1 MRLLPSFWRRS
12 HLRST
17 RHSGGQAGG
26 SRFKAGT
33 KKAIIG
39 VVLLVVALI
48 SALSLISLAGPMGEG
63 LLGVMR
69 LSFGWVR
76 WLAPAVLFLFGLEL
90 LHPAFKLLE
99 RGRWVGV
106 GLLLVGL
113 LGLSHIVGVTEE
125 AASQVAADGGGGGY
139 LGMALSLP
147 VRVGLGGLAAGILFL
162 GIVTIGVF
170 LTFDWSF
177 TDPGNWVRRFI
188 WRRPGGTGTDSDS
201 WDGNASGEPAP
212 RFKVN
217 TMAPSSGKPD
227 VVRIRM
233 QQQQEEQQKAKARQL
248 LKSAN
253 RAYKPPSLDLLHSSV
268 GRPDSG
274 NIKDNAQK
282 IQRTLEQFGIAVT
295 MGEVNVGPT
304 VTQYTLRPD
313 EGIKLSRIT
322 ALQNDLALALAAH
335 PIRIEAPIP
344 HKNLVGIEVPNR
356 EVSLVRLRD
365 LLASREFKQAES
377 PLTFTIG
384 KDVAGGTVVDTL
396 ERLPHLLLAGAT
408 GSGKSVSINT
418 LLLALLYRNSPAILR
433 LILVD
438 PKRVELSVY
447 DGIPHLLTP
456 VIVEP
461 AKTINALKWAVRE
474 MEDRYRI
481 LSETRARNLLSYNT
495 NNPDKALPFIVIVI
509 DELADLM
516 AKYARDVEGA
526 TVRLSQM
533 ARAVGIH
540 LVLATQR
547 PSVNVITGLIKANI
561 PTRIAFHVASQI
573 DSRTILDVGGAE
585 KLLGNGD
592 MLYLSSELG
601 KPRRLQGAFVSE
613 EEVQRVVEALKE
625 GIEEEPVYDETIVE
639 RPREGGIFGGD
650 GEADDVLFEEA
661 KRVVIQSGKASA
673 SLLQRRLRVGYA
685 RAARLLDMLQEHN
698 IVGSG
703 EGNKPREV
711 LVASATEEGAE
722 VATYDGYDTEEAS
735 K

>member
-12 HLRST
+12 SRNT
-17 RHSGGQAGG
+17 RTGG
-26 SRFKAGT
+26 FKSET
-33 KKAIIG
+33 KRAIVG

-48 SALSLISLAGPMGEG
+48 AALSLISLAGPTGQG
-63 LLGVMR
+63 LLGIMR

-76 WLAPAVLFLFGLEL
+76 WLVPAVLLLFGLEL

-99 RGRWVGV
+99 RWRWVGV
-106 GLLLVGL
+106 GLLFVGL
-113 LGLSHIVGVTEE
+113 LGLSHLIGVAEEE
-125 AASQVAADGGGGGY
+125 ALQVADEGGGGGY
-139 LGMALSLP
+139 LGMALSFP
-147 VRVGLGGLAAGILFL
+147 VRVGLGGLAAGILFF
-162 GIVTIGVF
+162 GVVAVGSF
-170 LTFDWSF
+170 LTFDLSF
-177 TDPGNWVRRFI
+177 TDLSAWFRRFI
-188 WRRPGGTGTDSDS
+188 LRRSSGVAVHGLEGTISD
-201 WDGNASGEPAP
+201 EPAP

-217 TMAPSSGKPD
+217 TMAPSTGKPD

-365 LLASREFKQAES
+365 LLAAKEFKQSES

-384 KDVAGGTVVDTL
+384 KDVAGGTIVDTL

-447 DGIPHLLTP
+447 DGTPHLLTP
-456 VIVEP
+456 VIIEP
-461 AKTINALKWAVRE
+461 SKTINALKWAVRE
-474 MEDRYRI
+474 MEDRYRT
-481 LSETRARNLLSYNT
+481 LSESRARNLLSYNT

-516 AKYARDVEGA
+516 SKYAREVEGA
-526 TVRLSQM
+526 IVRLSQM

-561 PTRIAFHVASQI
+561 PTRIAFHVASQV
-573 DSRTILDVGGAE
+573 DSRTILDVAGAE

-613 EEVQRVVEALKE
+613 EEVHRVVEALKE
-625 GIEEEPVYDETIVE
+625 GSEEEPTYDETIVQM
-639 RPREGGIFGGD
+639 PREGVSMGMS
-650 GEADDVLFEEA
+650 GEADDALFEEA

-711 LVASATEEGAE
+711 LVRSAAEE
-722 VATYDGYDTEEAS
+722 VAKVPTYDEYDTAEDNQ
-735 K
+735 

>member
-1 MRLLPSFWRRS
+1 MRLLPSFLSRSRPRRG
-12 HLRST
+12 
-17 RHSGGQAGG
+17 SGGQGG
-26 SRFKAGT
+26 RFKTET
-33 KKAIIG
+33 KKAIVG

-48 SALSLISLAGPMGEG
+48 SALSLISLAGPTGDG
-63 LLGVMR
+63 LLGIMR
-69 LSFGWVR
+69 LLFGWVR
-76 WLAPAVLFLFGLEL
+76 WLVPVVLLLFGLEL

-99 RGRWVGV
+99 GWRWVGV

-113 LGLSHIVGVTEE
+113 LGLSHIVGVPTEE
-125 AASQVAADGGGGGY
+125 ALNVASDGGGGGY
-139 LGMALSLP
+139 LGMTLSFP
-147 VRVGLGGLAAGILFL
+147 VRVGLGGLAASILFL
-162 GIVTIGVF
+162 GMTLVGAF
-170 LTFDWSF
+170 LTFDLSLADLSRW
-177 TDPGNWVRRFI
+177 GRRLLG
-188 WRRPGGTGTDSDS
+188 RGGTEDGADFEGT
-201 WDGNASGEPAP
+201 NGEEAPP

-217 TMAPSSGKPD
+217 TMTPSPGKPD
-227 VVRIRM
+227 VVRIKM

-253 RAYKPPSLDLLHSSV
+253 QAYKPPSLDLLHSSV

-274 NIKDNAQK
+274 NIKENAQK

-365 LLASREFKQAES
+365 LLAAKEFKQSES

-384 KDVAGGTVVDTL
+384 KDVAGGTIVDTL
-396 ERLPHLLLAGAT
+396 ERLPHLLIAGAT

-418 LLLALLYRNSPAILR
+418 LLLALLYRNSPAIMR

-461 AKTINALKWAVRE
+461 SKTINALKWAVRE
-474 MEDRYRI
+474 MEDRYRT
-481 LSETRARNLLSYNT
+481 LSDSRARNLLSYNT

-516 AKYARDVEGA
+516 SKYARDVEGA
-526 TVRLSQM
+526 IVRLSQM

-573 DSRTILDVGGAE
+573 DSRTILDVAGAE

-613 EEVQRVVEALKE
+613 EEVCRVVEALKE
-625 GIEEEPVYDETIVE
+625 GVEEEPVYDETIVE
-639 RPREGGIFGGD
+639 VPREGSRLGGD
-650 GEADDVLFEEA
+650 GEADDALFEDA

-711 LVASATEEGAE
+711 LVRSGAE
-722 VATYDGYDTEEAS
+722 ELVETSHYDDEYDAEES
-735 K
+735 RE